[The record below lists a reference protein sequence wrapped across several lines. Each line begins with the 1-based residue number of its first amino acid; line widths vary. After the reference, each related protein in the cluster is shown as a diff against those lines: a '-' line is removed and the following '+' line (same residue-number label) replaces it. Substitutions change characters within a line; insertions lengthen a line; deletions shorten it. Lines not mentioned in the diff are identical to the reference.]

1 MKFDTLTFLLPCF
14 IFDSF
19 SQTYRQ
25 LRDMTWAVERDVAV
39 DLRQLPDIEDG
50 QRLGW
55 AVVSVCPGAGPPL
68 CLYSAHPRHLV
79 WHRATSSGLGPGLQ
93 QLQNIPTQSETII
106 RLRQVPS
113 GEDLSIKVTGRTFVL
128 SLCRSCMLYCLTH
141 VFISVVTLCWDYYES
156 TRFDTPPVNV
166 N

>member
-1 MKFDTLTFLLPCF
+1 MKFDTLDISITLFHFWQLLSDLQVGF
-14 IFDSF
+14 GIYSSF
-19 SQTYRQ
+19 STNYLLTTLQSNFRQ
-25 LRDMTWAVERDVAV
+25 LRDMTWAVERDL

-50 QRLGW
+50 QRLGR
-55 AVVSVCPGAGPPL
+55 AVVSVSPGAGPPL

-113 GEDLSIKVTGRTFVL
+113 GEDLTIKVTGRTFVL
-128 SLCRSCMLYCLTH
+128 SLSWSCML
-141 VFISVVTLCWDYYES
+141 
-156 TRFDTPPVNV
+156 
-166 N
+166 